1 MRKQFFMPGELPL
14 VLLDLISG
22 RPQGGYELLGEL
34 ERRFGPAGYRPSPG
48 SVYPA
53 LSALRAEQLI
63 EQESGGG
70 VKASYRV
77 TARGRHM
84 LTDQRVVF
92 ARIEART
99 SAALQF
105 DASWQPV
112 LDRLVDRIS
121 KLSGRVDRAA
131 VERILDNAAKA
142 VADLEV
148 KNEQ

>member
-1 MRKQFFMPGELPL
+1 
-14 VLLDLISG
+14 
-22 RPQGGYELLGEL
+22 
-34 ERRFGPAGYRPSPG
+34 
-48 SVYPA
+48 
-53 LSALRAEQLI
+53 
-63 EQESGGG
+63 
-70 VKASYRV
+70 
-77 TARGRHM
+77 M
-84 LTDQRVVF
+84 LTDQRAVF

-142 VADLEV
+142 VADLGV
-148 KNEQ
+148 SNGQ

>member
-14 VLLDLISG
+14 VLLDLLSD

-34 ERRFGPAGYRPSPG
+34 ERRFGPGYRPSPG

-63 EQESGGG
+63 AQESGGG
-70 VKASYRV
+70 KASYRV
-77 TARGRHM
+77 TAQGRHV
-84 LTDQRVVF
+84 LTEQRAVF

-99 SAALQF
+99 SAALKS
-105 DASWQPV
+105 DASLQLV
-112 LDRLVDRIS
+112 LDRFVARIC

-131 VERILDNAAKA
+131 VERILDTAAKA

-148 KNEQ
+148 NNGQ

>member
-14 VLLDLISG
+14 VLLDLISD
-22 RPQGGYELLGEL
+22 RPQGGYELLGGL
-34 ERRFGPAGYRPSPG
+34 ERRFGPGYRPSPG

-63 EQESGGG
+63 EQESGGAR
-70 VKASYRV
+70 ASYRV
-77 TARGRHM
+77 TAQGRDM
-84 LTDQRVVF
+84 LTTQRDVF

-99 SAALQF
+99 SSALKS
-105 DASWQPV
+105 DAWRQLV
-112 LDRLVDRIS
+112 LDRFVARIS

-148 KNEQ
+148 RNGQ

>member
-14 VLLDLISG
+14 VLLDLLSD
-22 RPQGGYELLGEL
+22 RPQSGYELLGEL
-34 ERRFGPAGYRPSPG
+34 ERRFGPGYRPSPG

-53 LSALRAEQLI
+53 LSALRAEQLV

-70 VKASYRV
+70 KASYRA
-77 TARGRHM
+77 TAQGRRM
-84 LTDQRVVF
+84 LTDQRVVL

-99 SAALQF
+99 SAALKS
-105 DASWQPV
+105 DASRQLV
-112 LDRLVDRIS
+112 LDRFVARIS

-131 VERILDNAAKA
+131 VERILDNAAIA

-148 KNEQ
+148 TNG